1 MKYLNKTAAC
11 IAKAGALS
19 YETQSQ
25 RKPIRDI
32 LLEEQFGFCAY
43 SERFIKQTDSIHIEH
58 FDGRLKN
65 TTSDNY
71 QNWYAVLA
79 WMNEHKPKKI
89 DRFLPLLHPTDANG
103 RITYSNGV
111 YLPIDKECKQAD
123 NLIKYLGM
131 NSNALKSDRDKH
143 IRRIKKL
150 QNLCQTAGI
159 SFIETLRDDLDNLS
173 FITALEYELNINL
186 SHLLPQQK

>member
-1 MKYLNKTAAC
+1 MKYLNKTADC
-11 IAKAGALS
+11 TEKANDLS
-19 YETQSQ
+19 YETKAH
-25 RKPIRDI
+25 RKLIREI
-32 LLEEQFGFCAY
+32 LLEEQVGFCAY
-43 SERFIKQTDSIHIEH
+43 SERFIKHTDSVHIEH

-71 QNWYAVLA
+71 HNWYAVLA
-79 WMNEHKPKKI
+79 WLNEHKPKKI
-89 DRFLPLLHPTDANG
+89 ARFLPLLHPTDAND
-103 RITYSNGV
+103 RITYSNGI
-111 YLPIDKECKQAD
+111 YLPIDEECEQSD

-150 QNLCQTAGI
+150 QNLCQMADI
-159 SFIETLRDDLDNLS
+159 SFTETIKEDLGNLS
-173 FITALEYELNINL
+173 FITALEQELNINL